1 MQPILADGCGQR
13 PQAPD
18 VGVVMDR
25 VPCAVK
31 IYGNAFP
38 GRYIRDLDLIHLHLW
53 ELLMNYITVLSGL
66 ALAIA
71 GVVSTR
77 ASRSPEVSYFSIG
90 LGIGGALMT
99 LCGLLDRVLF

>member
-1 MQPILADGCGQR
+1 
-13 PQAPD
+13 
-18 VGVVMDR
+18 
-25 VPCAVK
+25 
-31 IYGNAFP
+31 
-38 GRYIRDLDLIHLHLW
+38 
-53 ELLMNYITVLSGL
+53 MNYITVLSGL